1 VGASQPRGRASCLG
15 WRWQQPSNTHT
26 HRGVKRSSSTD
37 AQCVWCG
44 DMQVMAAIG
53 EEPEILFLLPKH
65 QVRANNVDV
74 ARLPIDLQNLLDW
87 ATRQRD
93 AMA

>member
-1 VGASQPRGRASCLG
+1 
-15 WRWQQPSNTHT
+15 
-26 HRGVKRSSSTD
+26 
-37 AQCVWCG
+37 
-44 DMQVMAAIG
+44 MQVMAAIG